1 MWWSDLSLLG
11 FIVSLISLFS
21 ACFIGVL
28 QIIIPHIDK
37 KSTDK
42 KQMRDMTLR
51 ICESFQ
57 RNVYPE
63 FVELLKVY
71 GRHKNV
77 IDNISF
83 DNITGII
90 SKPIEINPDINVFL
104 DRIMFLFNEMDSF
117 AAYILDKTMTDET
130 IAFSLQGKAFCDI
143 IDSFKKIY
151 ELYIYVDPIGYV
163 SLDELY
169 NKWSS
174 CDNIKY

>member
-11 FIVSLISLFS
+11 FVVSLISLFS
-21 ACFIGVL
+21 ACFIGIL
-28 QIIIPHIDK
+28 QIIIPHLDK

-42 KQMRDMTLR
+42 IQMKEMTLR

-71 GRHKNV
+71 DKHKNV
-77 IDNISF
+77 IDKISF
-83 DNITGII
+83 DNKTGII
-90 SKPIEINPDINVFL
+90 LKPIKIAPNINNFL
-104 DRIMFLFNEMDSF
+104 DRIMFLFNDMDSF
-117 AAYILDKTMTDET
+117 AAYILDKTMTDEA

-143 IDSFKKIY
+143 IDNFKIIY
-151 ELYIYVDPIGYV
+151 ELYIYVDPLGYV

-169 NKWSS
+169 HKWHSY
-174 CDNIKY
+174 DNIKS